1 MQVSQH
7 QRQFSP
13 GDAQVR

>member
-13 GDAQVR
+13 GDAQVS